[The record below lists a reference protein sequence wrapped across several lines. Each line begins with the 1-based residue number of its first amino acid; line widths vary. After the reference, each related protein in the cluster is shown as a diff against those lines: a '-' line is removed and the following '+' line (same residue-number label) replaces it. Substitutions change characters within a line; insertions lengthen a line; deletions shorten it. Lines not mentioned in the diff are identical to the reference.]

1 MKFAALVS
9 GGKDSMYSVYLALQK
24 GWELTEL
31 VTILPKEESMMFQVP
46 NVHLVEKIGKL
57 MNTPVIMEKAGND
70 ELVTLEKALSK
81 ITSKTV
87 VAGAIQSDY
96 QHHRINMVCEK
107 LGLKS
112 FSPLWRKNEDLLI
125 EDSLSA
131 DFEFIITAV
140 AAEGLDES
148 FLGK

>member
-1 MKFAALVS
+1 
-9 GGKDSMYSVYLALQK
+9 
-24 GWELTEL
+24 
-31 VTILPKEESMMFQVP
+31 
-46 NVHLVEKIGKL
+46 
-57 MNTPVIMEKAGND
+57 
-70 ELVTLEKALSK
+70 
-81 ITSKTV
+81 
-87 VAGAIQSDY
+87 
-96 QHHRINMVCEK
+96 MVCEK

-148 FLGK
+148 FLGKKFDRNMVEKLKVLRAKTRLNIMGEGGEFETLVVNCPLYQKPLKVKEIKKQWKGNSGWLELA